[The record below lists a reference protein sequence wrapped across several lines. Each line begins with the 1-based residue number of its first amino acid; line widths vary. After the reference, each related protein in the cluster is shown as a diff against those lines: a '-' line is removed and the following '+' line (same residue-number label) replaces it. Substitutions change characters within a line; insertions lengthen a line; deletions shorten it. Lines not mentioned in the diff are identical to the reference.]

1 MSENG
6 DKPAIVEDQ
15 TIWFP
20 GFYRGLQ
27 GPYAQPA
34 GAISREKLV
43 DLVQARATIDG
54 EWTIA
59 NGLVGVDGVN
69 EPLMRKMMEWVSRP
83 QNIIQCY
90 EANLEYG
97 PTVDWICRHLAEAAK
112 QIGESV
118 GG

>member
-1 MSENG
+1 MTDDNG

-27 GPYAQPA
+27 GPYAQKA

-54 EWTIA
+54 EWAIQTDR
-59 NGLVGVDGVN
+59 VGEN
-69 EPLMRKMMEWVSRP
+69 EELMRKMMEWVSRP
-83 QNIIQCY
+83 NNIIQCY
-90 EANLEYG
+90 EANIDID
-97 PTVDWICRHLAEAAK
+97 PTVDWICRHLAEAART
-112 QIGESV
+112 IGGSV